1 MIVARSS
8 GLTAPRRVSISAA
21 SVFRRKV
28 DGAWRDVTATQFRDE
43 VVDLAKGLVA
53 AGVKPGDRVGIL
65 SATRYE
71 WTLFDFAIW
80 AAGTGSPRTPTASW
94 STRYRPPSRRCTA
107 RPA

>member
-1 MIVARSS
+1 MRELAVESRFTVPDS
-8 GLTAPRRVSISAA
+8 GGLADLVFTNATEAPTTV
-21 SVFRRKV
+21 VFRRKV

-80 AAGTGSPRTPTASW
+80 AAGGASGPV
-94 STRYRPPSRRCTA
+94 YA
-107 RPA
+107 